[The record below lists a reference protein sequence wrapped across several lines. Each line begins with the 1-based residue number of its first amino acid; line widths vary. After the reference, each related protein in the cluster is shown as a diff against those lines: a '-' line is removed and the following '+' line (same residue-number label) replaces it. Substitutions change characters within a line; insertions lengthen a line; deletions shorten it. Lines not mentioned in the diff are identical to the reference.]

1 MYSKYARFF
10 YNWNSKSKK
19 IPYTT
24 EKKQK
29 FPLYEMDFL
38 RRLGSYEI
46 VAVWRWSEQW
56 EVILSSRCAI
66 WHLLGFTVCFVL
78 VKVTREFEGPYNK
91 GEPQFKF
98 FLKSY
103 YFSKQK

>member
-1 MYSKYARFF
+1 MKLL
-10 YNWNSKSKK
+10 
-19 IPYTT
+19 PC
-24 EKKQK
+24 E
-29 FPLYEMDFL
+29 D
-38 RRLGSYEI
+38 
-46 VAVWRWSEQW
+46 
-56 EVILSSRCAI
+56 EVSNERCAI

-98 FLKSY
+98 FESY